1 MDMERGKP
9 PNILS
14 RIEPTGSPGMNDN
27 HASGVGT

>member
-14 RIEPTGSPGMNDN
+14 RIEPTGSPGIN